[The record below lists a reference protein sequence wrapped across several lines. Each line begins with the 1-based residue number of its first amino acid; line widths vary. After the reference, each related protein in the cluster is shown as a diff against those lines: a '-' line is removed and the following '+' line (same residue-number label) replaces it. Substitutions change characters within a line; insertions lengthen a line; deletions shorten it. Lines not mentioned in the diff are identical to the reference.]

1 MSSAIPRSRSAPGS
15 VTTADAD
22 FDWTGSPAPA
32 DEAARLAAFYDLQF
46 DTRDEDVDWTRRLAE
61 RTGGP
66 ILELACGTGR
76 IAVPLVS
83 DGHSV
88 VGLDRSAAML
98 SRGRERAQR
107 AGVDVRFVEGD
118 MRDFSLDQTFAL
130 ILIPFSSFLHLAP
143 GDRFACLARVR
154 EHLTERG
161 RFALDV
167 FQPDP
172 ERIAGRD
179 GGVIEEASFQDPGT
193 GERITRFS
201 SGVATV
207 DSTTFT
213 WRFDAVGADHL
224 VRRYERVVTLHFLYR
239 RELELMLEA
248 AGFELEEL
256 HGDYDG
262 SAADERSPRLIA
274 IARRRERGE
283 ARERRR

>member
-1 MSSAIPRSRSAPGS
+1 MSSAIRDSPSGRGS
-15 VTTADAD
+15 VTTAGAE
-22 FDWTGSPAPA
+22 FDWTGSASPTE
-32 DEAARLAAFYDLQF
+32 EAERLAAFYDLQF
-46 DTRDEDVDWTRRLAE
+46 DAREDDVNWARRLAG

-66 ILELACGTGR
+66 ILELGCGSGR
-76 IAVPLVS
+76 IAVPLAS
-83 DGHSV
+83 DGLSV

-98 SRGRERAQR
+98 ARAHGRAHR
-107 AGVDVRFVEGD
+107 AGVDVRFVEAD
-118 MRDFSLDQTFAL
+118 MRDFSLDKTFAL

-143 GDRFACLARVR
+143 DDRFACLARVR
-154 EHLTERG
+154 EHLSAHG

-172 ERIAGRD
+172 LKIAGRD
-179 GGVIEEASFQDPGT
+179 GGVLEEVSFEDPDT
-193 GERITRFS
+193 RERITRFS

-213 WRFDAVGADHL
+213 WRFDAVGVDHL
-224 VRRYERVVTLHFLYR
+224 VRRYERVVTLHFFYR
-239 RELELMLEA
+239 RELGLTLEA
-248 AGFELEEL
+248 AGFELETL

-262 SAADERSPRLIA
+262 SPADEHSPRLIA

>member
-1 MSSAIPRSRSAPGS
+1 MSLRIPASRSAPGS
-15 VTTADAD
+15 DTTGGAD
-22 FDWTGSPAPA
+22 FDWTGSASQVE
-32 DEAARLAAFYDLQF
+32 DSERLAALYDLQF
-46 DTRDEDVDWTRRLAE
+46 DAREEDVDWARRLAA

-66 ILELACGTGR
+66 ILELACGSGR
-76 IAVPLVS
+76 IAVPLAS
-83 DGHSV
+83 DGRRV
-88 VGLDRSAAML
+88 VGLDASAAML
-98 SRGRERAQR
+98 ARARDRAAR
-107 AGVDVRFVEGD
+107 AGVDARFVEGD
-118 MRDFSLDQTFAL
+118 MRDFSLDETFAL

-154 EHLTERG
+154 EHLSAQG
-161 RFALDV
+161 RFAFDV

-172 ERIAGRD
+172 EKIAARD
-179 GGVIEEASFQDPGT
+179 GGLIEEASFDDPET

-207 DSTTFT
+207 DRTTFT
-213 WRFDAVGADHL
+213 WRFDCIGADHV

-248 AGFELEEL
+248 AGFALEEL

-262 SAADERSPRLIA
+262 SPADERSPRLLA
-274 IARRRERGE
+274 VARRRERGE

>member
-1 MSSAIPRSRSAPGS
+1 ML
-15 VTTADAD
+15 
-22 FDWTGSPAPA
+22 
-32 DEAARLAAFYDLQF
+32 ARA
-46 DTRDEDVDWTRRLAE
+46 RD
-61 RTGGP
+61 
-66 ILELACGTGR
+66 
-76 IAVPLVS
+76 
-83 DGHSV
+83 
-88 VGLDRSAAML
+88 
-98 SRGRERAQR
+98 RAQR
-107 AGVDVRFVEGD
+107 SGVEVQLVEGD

-154 EHLTERG
+154 EHLTPRG
-161 RFALDV
+161 QFALDV

-172 ERIAGRD
+172 GKIAGRD
-179 GGVIEEASFQDPGT
+179 GGVIEEATFEDPET
-193 GERITRFS
+193 GERVTRFS

-224 VRRYERVVTLHFLYR
+224 VRRFERVVTLHFLYR
-239 RELELMLEA
+239 RELELLLDA

-262 SAADERSPRLIA
+262 SPVDEHSPRLIA
-274 IARRRERGE
+274 LARRRERGD